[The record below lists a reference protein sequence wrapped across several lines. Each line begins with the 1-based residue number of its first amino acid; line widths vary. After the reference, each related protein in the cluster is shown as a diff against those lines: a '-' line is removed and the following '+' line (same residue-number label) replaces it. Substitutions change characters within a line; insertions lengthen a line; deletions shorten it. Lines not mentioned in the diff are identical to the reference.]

1 MPYPDNQLL
10 KQAESK
16 VAEATRP
23 PSDTLLGLAQ
33 EFTAVKEQRE
43 GAQGERI
50 GDSEGIKP
58 NLKARDEDPPE
69 TSEKQIL
76 KFDTLKSS
84 GTTILSVIQL
94 IPWSLANLL
103 EFFIA
108 GLTYLRVSLLKAG
121 YH

>member
-1 MPYPDNQLL
+1 
-10 KQAESK
+10 
-16 VAEATRP
+16 
-23 PSDTLLGLAQ
+23 
-33 EFTAVKEQRE
+33 VKEQRE